1 MNSILVAVGNTPG
14 SLCSPSRG
22 PTSTMSMRLLA
33 GMISRASAGRG
44 YKGGLVDP
52 IRTVTGAWLAGEPIE
67 LIESHA
73 V

>member
-1 MNSILVAVGNTPG
+1 
-14 SLCSPSRG
+14 
-22 PTSTMSMRLLA
+22 MRLLA